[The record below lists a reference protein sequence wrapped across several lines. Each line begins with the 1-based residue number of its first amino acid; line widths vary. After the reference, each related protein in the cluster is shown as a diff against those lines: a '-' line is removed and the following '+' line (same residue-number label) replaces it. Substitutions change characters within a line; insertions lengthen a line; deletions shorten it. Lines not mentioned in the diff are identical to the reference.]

1 MVFTCF
7 YDLPKQTNTNPI
19 LIKVNVCRNFA
30 SRFGFRKLWVEGGFT
45 PTVEGCINPLPG
57 FHPNNS
63 GARLPNT
70 GPPTPLN
77 MFAAQHPFLSGH
89 SCLQRRTLI
98 LQIPCLGQVWRM
110 PVESLRSLLGVWGCS
125 QASGTRSSF
134 PIQHCQ
140 CFASLEDMESMFFQF
155 FGGTCT

>member
-1 MVFTCF
+1 MSAET
-7 YDLPKQTNTNPI
+7 LP
-19 LIKVNVCRNFA
+19 

-77 MFAAQHPFLSGH
+77 MFVAQHPFLSSH

-110 PVESLRSLLGVWGCS
+110 PVEILRSLLGVWGCS
-125 QASGTRSSF
+125 QASGT
-134 PIQHCQ
+134 
-140 CFASLEDMESMFFQF
+140 
-155 FGGTCT
+155 